1 MLIVDAHQDLAW
13 NMLSFG
19 RDYTKSAAETR
30 RLEAGTEI
38 PKLNGDTLLGWPDYQ
53 RGQVALV
60 FATLFAAPIRRRLG
74 KWETLVYEDKNQAHQ
89 LYNKSLD
96 QYHRLADGHPDKFSL
111 IRTQAELRQADASNQ
126 NSDDI
131 LDEESGAPV
140 GLIVLM
146 EGAEGVREPAEVE
159 EWWARGVRLIG
170 PAWAGTR
177 FCGGTDDPGPL
188 TSEGFALLEAM
199 AAWNIGLDISHMD
212 EIAALQA
219 LDFYPNQ
226 IVATHGNA
234 LALLKGSNSNRHLS
248 DRVIRGVLERE
259 GAIGVV
265 AYNSFLLAGW
275 QSREQ
280 VNLGH
285 VVAQIDYICQMAG
298 DPFHVGIGSDFD
310 GGLGLQSTPIGI
322 DTVADLQKLVPLLAD
337 KGYSQSDIAA
347 IMGNNWIDRLRNIL
361 PE

>member
-111 IRTQAELRQADASNQ
+111 IRTQAELSNHLRLWEENKAAQGQADASNQ

-212 EIAALQA
+212 EIAA
-219 LDFYPNQ
+219 
-226 IVATHGNA
+226 
-234 LALLKGSNSNRHLS
+234 
-248 DRVIRGVLERE
+248 
-259 GAIGVV
+259 
-265 AYNSFLLAGW
+265 
-275 QSREQ
+275 
-280 VNLGH
+280 
-285 VVAQIDYICQMAG
+285 
-298 DPFHVGIGSDFD
+298 
-310 GGLGLQSTPIGI
+310 
-322 DTVADLQKLVPLLAD
+322 
-337 KGYSQSDIAA
+337 
-347 IMGNNWIDRLRNIL
+347 
-361 PE
+361 